1 MWGAIWWRC
10 LESRVM
16 GVMGISH
23 SNSSRE
29 VVGKDVGG
37 GPVDVGIELACVC
50 TELEDASG
58 LVLILVECVVQI
70 GVRGGEGVCGIFF
83 KGNPGG
89 RGGLNS
95 YLCVTSP
102 GCVGIVLVECI
113 PLSHIL
119 VGVVELLPV

>member
-1 MWGAIWWRC
+1 MYT
-10 LESRVM
+10 
-16 GVMGISH
+16 SH
-23 SNSSRE
+23 NNSGRE
-29 VVGKDVGG
+29 VVGKDVGRS
-37 GPVDVGIELACVC
+37 PVDVGIEFTYVC
-50 TELEDASG
+50 AEFEDASG

-83 KGNPGG
+83 KGNPSG

-102 GCVGIVLVECI
+102 GCVGIVLIECI

-119 VGVVELLPV
+119 VGVVELLPVCV